1 MSLRY
6 KIGDRVELGNADV
19 LKEYSIFKEYR
30 HCIGTITEIDDSDER
45 EPYKAV
51 FEDGQIW
58 WTNDDCIDHEATA
71 RLNEPKYE
79 LKTDDNGIYLTSQL
93 LEPLINSTANKEDI
107 KKGSDKMNANE
118 ILEKWR
124 NKKADELISQQDEEI
139 KKVTKEDEIQ
149 KLVKEHEAE
158 INKIIKEKY
167 KIDTEVSKIFCT
179 ITTRKTGDK
188 IEAINKEF
196 DKKAGDVA
204 EKVDEIKAVLEV
216 AENQDKVFEILN
228 KQGIIDKNYNIL

>member
-6 KIGDRVELGNADV
+6 KVGDRVVLGDAKTLTDINIDEEYAHEIAIIDV
-19 LKEYSIFKEYR
+19 IAGNTYWCRVEKDDEKWN
-30 HCIGTITEIDDSDER
+30 IGDE
-45 EPYKAV
+45 E
-51 FEDGQIW
+51 
-58 WTNDDCIDHEATA
+58 IDHEATA
-71 RLNEPKYE
+71 ALNFKVDEAEYGKIV
-79 LKTDDNGIYLTSQL
+79 LDLTHAVQDSVCNKTKCS
-93 LEPLINSTANKEDI
+93 
-107 KKGSDKMNANE
+107 KGGETMNANE

-139 KKVTKEDEIQ
+139 KKVKKEDEIQ
-149 KLVKEHEAE
+149 KLLEEHERE
-158 INKIIKEKY
+158 INKIIKDKY
-167 KIDTEVSKIFCT
+167 KIDTEVTKIFCT

-196 DKKAGDVA
+196 DKKVA
-204 EKVDEIKAVLEV
+204 ELDEKEEEIKAVLKV

>member
-6 KIGDRVELGNADV
+6 KIGDRVVLSDAKTLTDINIDEEYAHEIAIIDIISGNTYWCRVEKDGE
-19 LKEYSIFKEYR
+19 KWN
-30 HCIGTITEIDDSDER
+30 IGDE
-45 EPYKAV
+45 E
-51 FEDGQIW
+51 
-58 WTNDDCIDHEATA
+58 IDHEATA
-71 RLNEPKYE
+71 KLNNKSN
-79 LKTDDNGIYLTSQL
+79 DDSISGVMSI
-93 LEPLINSTANKEDI
+93 DI
-107 KKGSDKMNANE
+107 SSYITRRIDCEGGETMNANE

-124 NKKADELISQQDEEI
+124 NKKADELISQQDAEI

-149 KLVKEHEAE
+149 KLVKEHETE

-179 ITTRKTGDK
+179 ITTRKIRDK

-196 DKKAGDVA
+196 DKKLA
-204 EKVDEIKAVLEV
+204 ELGEKEEEIKAVLKV

>member
-6 KIGDRVELGNADV
+6 KVGDRVVLGDAKILTDINIDEEYAHEIAIIDV
-19 LKEYSIFKEYR
+19 IAGNTYWCRVEKDGEKWN
-30 HCIGTITEIDDSDER
+30 IGDE
-45 EPYKAV
+45 E
-51 FEDGQIW
+51 
-58 WTNDDCIDHEATA
+58 IDHEATA
-71 RLNEPKYE
+71 ALNFKAD
-79 LKTDDNGIYLTSQL
+79 KDKFDDAISSMAYAVQDLGAS
-93 LEPLINSTANKEDI
+93 
-107 KKGSDKMNANE
+107 MNANE

-149 KLVKEHEAE
+149 KLVEEHETE
-158 INKIIKEKY
+158 INKIIKDKY
-167 KIDTEVSKIFCT
+167 KIDTQVSKIFCVV
-179 ITTRKTGDK
+179 TTRKTRDK

-196 DKKAGDVA
+196 DKKVA
-204 EKVDEIKAVLEV
+204 ELDEKEEEIKAVLEV

>member
-1 MSLRY
+1 MKY
-6 KIGDRVELGNADV
+6 EVGDKVVLGD
-19 LKEYSIFKEYR
+19 LKNSGVPTMYAHKTGTIANVDSDGYRIVFESGDSCYIFKKR
-30 HCIGTITEIDDSDER
+30 ID
-45 EPYKAV
+45 Y
-51 FEDGQIW
+51 
-58 WTNDDCIDHEATA
+58 EATA
-71 RLNEPKYE
+71 RLNNKSEITISTSEIQTYDSLSE
-79 LKTDDNGIYLTSQL
+79 LRISMEQL
-93 LEPLINSTANKEDI
+93 KQTLGGET
-107 KKGSDKMNANE
+107 MNANE

-149 KLVKEHEAE
+149 KLLEEHERE
-158 INKIIKEKY
+158 INKIIKDKY
-167 KIDTEVSKIFCT
+167 KIDTEVTKIFCT

-196 DKKAGDVA
+196 DKKVA
-204 EKVDEIKAVLEV
+204 ELDEKEEEIKAVLKV

>member
-6 KIGDRVELGNADV
+6 KVGDRVALGDAYDLEAV
-19 LKEYSIFKEYR
+19 CIPREYR
-30 HCIGTITEIDDSDER
+30 HCVGIIIELDKGDER
-45 EPYKAV
+45 EPYKIK
-51 FEDGQIW
+51 FEDDDCW
-58 WTNDDCIDHEATA
+58 WASDNCIDHEATA
-71 RLNEPKYE
+71 KLN
-79 LKTDDNGIYLTSQL
+79 
-93 LEPLINSTANKEDI
+93 NKPND
-107 KKGSDKMNANE
+107 GSISSVVSIDMSSYITRKIDCEGGETMNANE

-124 NKKADELISQQDEEI
+124 NRKADELISQRDAEI

-149 KLVKEHEAE
+149 KLVKEHETE

-167 KIDTEVSKIFCT
+167 KVDTQVSQIFCT

-188 IEAINKEF
+188 IETINKEF
-196 DKKAGDVA
+196 DKKVA
-204 EKVDEIKAVLEV
+204 ELDKKEEEIKAVLEV